1 MTTEK
6 IFNIDG
12 LQPNSNHSI
21 RVRALYRDGSYSN
34 WSKLFKLKVKGD
46 TDPPSQPSAPTI
58 FVPDLSTQSSR
69 NASAMGPQTVRFRHD
84 ATKNGGG
91 NLEADIDYFEVYV
104 STTDSN
110 SGGTQIG
117 TVKATRPG
125 LGAYSEGTLSVNAP
139 GETASRWFYVIAVD
153 MSGQRSSASPT
164 TQASAIPMF
173 ANAYISDLS
182 ADKITTGTLQANQQI
197 SVGTLVPI
205 VIKSNDSSPRG
216 QIYVGTR
223 VNPTGEIGSGYRD
236 IQTAFYVDSTG
247 KLSLKDKFYWDSTSL
262 TIKGTVTS
270 TGLIVEGGAATVK
283 VLPGWPESAPLTY
296 SLLSTDG
303 KDIVLE
309 AVSGGD
315 PAKIRWVDQTDYQR
329 ATVGWEPTSSNFPQY
344 FVVRSLGALG
354 GNDGKILIDA
364 GAQGNI
370 ILRSKDVNI
379 DTNNGG
385 SFTIDGETV
394 ETPATIRNRYKNGIN
409 SPSDGNKITFS
420 ASGPT
425 GTPNRGDIHLR
436 YL

>member
-12 LQPNSNHSI
+12 LQPNSEHSL
-21 RVRALYRDGSYSN
+21 RVRALYRDGSYSE

-58 FVPDLSTQSSR
+58 FVPDLSTSSSR
-69 NASAMGPQTVRFRHD
+69 SASAMGPQTVRFRHD

-91 NLEADIDYFEVYV
+91 NLESDIDYFEVYV
-104 STTDSN
+104 NTTNSN

-125 LGAYSEGTLSVNAP
+125 LGAYSEGNLSVNAP

-205 VIKSNDSSPRG
+205 VIKSNDESPRG

-223 VNPTGEIGSGYRD
+223 VNPTGEEGSGYKD

-247 KLSLKDKFYWDSTSL
+247 KFSLKDKFYWDSSSL

-270 TGLIVEGGAATVK
+270 TGLIAEGGSATVE
-283 VLPGWPESAPLTY
+283 VLPDWPSTAPLNY
-296 SLLSTDG
+296 SLLSNDG
-303 KDIVLE
+303 KDIILK
-309 AVSGGD
+309 AVTGGD
-315 PAKIRWVDQTDYQR
+315 PAKIRWVDGNKYQR
-329 ATVGWEPTSSNFPQY
+329 ATIGWEPTSQNFPNHL
-344 FVVRSLGALG
+344 VIRSLGASG
-354 GNDGKILIDA
+354 GNNGLMTIDA
-364 GAQGNI
+364 GASGSINLKANVVTI
-370 ILRSKDVNI
+370 NGEEIS
-379 DTNNGG
+379 GG
-385 SFTIDGETV
+385 SVGSIT
-394 ETPATIRNRYKNGIN
+394 NRYKNGMVA
-409 SPSDGNKITFS
+409 SPSVANRITF
-420 ASGPT
+420 
-425 GTPNRGDIHLR
+425 GTDTAGNTNSNPQRGDIHLR
-436 YL
+436 Y